1 MNNLQQVQNAI
12 TEMIKSDYP
21 NPIFTTRGHDVLIFQ
36 FDSESWNG
44 TMEILDVPNEGIYL
58 QGPYADIEENCET
71 VELFMNEFKEIYLE
85 EQRQLQIYVNEMY

>member
-21 NPIFTTRGHDVLIFQ
+21 NPIFSTRGHDVLIFQ

-44 TMEILDVPNEGIYL
+44 EMEIL
-58 QGPYADIEENCET
+58 QCT
-71 VELFMNEFKEIYLE
+71 
-85 EQRQLQIYVNEMY
+85 